1 MHDLDPHCMHSL
13 EEEKKKTG
21 QHIVQL
27 FGTESGVRHVVLGM
41 CGEPY
46 VKIAPSMHVQY
57 VH

>member
-1 MHDLDPHCMHSL
+1 MTWIPTACTRWRK
-13 EEEKKKTG
+13 KKKTG

-41 CGEPY
+41 CAEPY